1 MYKTFNTTKFSS
13 SVDVYNNLNNLI
25 KTYEASDQSIFKDF
39 AEYLKKIQT
48 DIIQSFVVV
57 EVFRRTKGE

>member
-13 SVDVYNNLNNLI
+13 SVDVYNKLNNLI

-39 AEYLKKIQT
+39 AEYLKK
-48 DIIQSFVVV
+48 
-57 EVFRRTKGE
+57 FRPI